1 MEPYEAHG
9 EGTNI
14 SSGQLNFSE
23 ENDRG
28 CFGEALLQIS
38 EVPYY
43 NEPEAAVSFR
53 ETAYLKKKKVRKAHV
68 SL

>member
-9 EGTNI
+9 EGTNM

-38 EVPYY
+38 EVPHY

-53 ETAYLKKKKVRKAHV
+53 ETAYFKKKK
-68 SL
+68 S